1 MERLYE
7 EAPNAG
13 ESWRVKAADELNAL
27 MEKRKAASH
36 EVRRAFFQPDTS
48 SEQAYWFSVEG
59 YRQQYLSMLGWP
71 LSPWEK
77 SWDAPVEEEFVAGD
91 DLGTIWRLRIP
102 VIEGL
107 HTYGILF
114 VPRGEGPHPL
124 VITQHGGL
132 GTPERVGGFFG
143 SANYNDMVR
152 RVLRRGAMCFAPQLY
167 LWKDEFGPALDRDSG
182 ITEHWLKMLGGSFAA
197 LEVRMIMASI
207 DALCRRADVD
217 ADRVGMLGLSYG
229 GLYTTLTAAADTRIK
244 VACSSCAFN
253 DTLDVKMKDW
263 GWFDSAGR
271 FSLVEIAKLT
281 CPRPLYLEVGDKDE
295 LFAASRAVELA
306 PEIAETYRALN
317 IEESFCFRVFDG
329 VHELSTENDP
339 VDFLMKW
346 L

>member
-7 EAPNAG
+7 EAPQGG
-13 ESWRVKAADELNAL
+13 EAYRMKAAEELWQL
-27 MEKRKAASH
+27 LEKRKQASH
-36 EVRRAFFQPDTS
+36 ALRRDYFAPDTTS
-48 SEQAYWFSVEG
+48 VQQYKTSVEG
-59 YRQQYLSMLGWP
+59 YRQQYMTMLGWP

-77 SWDAPVEEEFVAGD
+77 SWEAPVEEEFVAED

-114 VPRGEGPHPL
+114 VPKSEDPHPL

-152 RVLRRGAMCFAPQLY
+152 RVLRRGVMCFAPQLY
-167 LWKDEFGPALDRDSG
+167 LWKDEFGPSLDRDSG

-207 DALCRRADVD
+207 DALCRREDVD
-217 ADRVGMLGLSYG
+217 ANRVGMLGLSYG

-244 VACSSCAFN
+244 VACSSCAFT

-263 GWFDSAGR
+263 GWFGSANR

-295 LFAASRAVELA
+295 LFAASRAEELA
-306 PEIAETYRALN
+306 PEIAETYRMLG
-317 IEESFCFRVFDG
+317 IEDDFCFRVFDG
-329 VHELSTENDP
+329 VHELSIEDASIE
-339 VDFLMKW
+339 FLLKY